1 MEVLQ
6 RLVEGGNTLLV
17 IEHNLD
23 VMKCADWIIDLGP
36 EGGVR
41 GGQVVAV
48 GTPEQVAAH
57 PTSYTGAYLAK
68 VPGIVPE
75 EVKAVEV
82 VGAEKVKKRPGV
94 ASSADLDKK
103 PRKKAATRNAGW
115 V

>member
-1 MEVLQ
+1 MCPAAPDPRPAAVAADCAHAD
-6 RLVEGGNTLLV
+6 GG
-17 IEHNLD
+17 
-23 VMKCADWIIDLGP
+23 
-36 EGGVR
+36 

-75 EVKAVEV
+75 EVKTLEV
-82 VGAEKVKKRPGV
+82 VGAEKVKKRPSV
-94 ASSADLDKK
+94 SSANLDKK
-103 PRKKAATRNAGW
+103 PRKKATA